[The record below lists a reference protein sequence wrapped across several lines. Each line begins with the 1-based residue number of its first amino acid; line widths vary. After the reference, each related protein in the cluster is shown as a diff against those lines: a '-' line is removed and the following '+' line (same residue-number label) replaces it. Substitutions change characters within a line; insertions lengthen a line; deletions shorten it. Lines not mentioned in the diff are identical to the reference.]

1 MGPPRVDIIVAVD
14 RAGGIGREG
23 GLPWRLEAEWRHFLK
38 LVTR

>member
-1 MGPPRVDIIVAVD
+1 MGPRVDIIAAVD

-23 GLPWRLEAEWRHFLK
+23 DLPWRLEEEWRHFLR

>member
-1 MGPPRVDIIVAVD
+1 MGPRVDLIAAVD

-23 GLPWRLEAEWRHFLK
+23 DLPWRLGEEWRHFLR